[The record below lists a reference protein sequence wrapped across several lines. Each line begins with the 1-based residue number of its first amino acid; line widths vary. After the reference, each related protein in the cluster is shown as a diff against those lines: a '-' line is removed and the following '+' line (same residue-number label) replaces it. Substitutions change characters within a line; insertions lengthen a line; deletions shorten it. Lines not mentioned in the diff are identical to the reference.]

1 MNNNN
6 SMFYFYLSF
15 LANITQLANFDMQIQ
30 QTSTDEI
37 MKDLQRQ
44 DKILNEQTE
53 IYLKK
58 IVNQNELIIKQ
69 NNELLNLWYNIF
81 KE

>member
-1 MNNNN
+1 MNNSDN
-6 SMFYFYLSF
+6 SMFYVYLNL

-37 MKDLQRQ
+37 MKDLQEQ

-53 IYLKK
+53 VYLKK
-58 IVNQNELIIKQ
+58 IVEQNKIIIQQ
-69 NNELLNLWYNIF
+69 NKDILKRLDN
-81 KE
+81 